1 MDLAAYFV
9 KLTVYTQGQNLSI
22 PLLQLIRRFAVIA
35 KPPPPFVNGE
45 QVLRDQF
52 RANDLHSETL
62 NSSIMLSA
70 ACVCYPLTFLTEST
84 VLKNM
89 LFPVPMSVVFL
100 ALFLLVSV
108 LQDAILDRAIR
119 RVSRID
125 ALFPYTDG
133 PGFRNRL
140 FDSYASLV
148 AIFILFKSGFLF
160 QELKVGN
167 FAPVAASR

>member
-1 MDLAAYFV
+1 
-9 KLTVYTQGQNLSI
+9 
-22 PLLQLIRRFAVIA
+22 
-35 KPPPPFVNGE
+35 
-45 QVLRDQF
+45 
-52 RANDLHSETL
+52 
-62 NSSIMLSA
+62 
-70 ACVCYPLTFLTEST
+70 
-84 VLKNM
+84 M
-89 LFPVPMSVVFL
+89 LFPVPMSVGFL

-140 FDSYASLV
+140 FDSYASLLLPFV
-148 AIFILFKSGFLF
+148 VFKTGFLF